1 MHSEVEK
8 LLRLQAIDGRLEILR
23 KEIASRPQIVEAQ
36 DSHVAG
42 VLAIRTECEEA
53 IRQKTKELDRLRLD
67 LGTVDARLEA
77 SRAKLNMV
85 KADAEYKAL
94 NVEIERF
101 QAERAKLASRSEDAT
116 AERAELQ
123 QRLAKSEADL
133 SEARQML
140 GEDERELQE
149 ELDEI
154 RSEAAELI
162 AARDEAEAPLVEEVL
177 NQYSLLFSRYRERS
191 VVPAD
196 GGVCTGCYI
205 TLSPQ
210 TLNQLRAAKE
220 IITCMNCSRILYI

>member
-23 KEIASRPQIVEAQ
+23 KEIASRPQVVEAQ
-36 DSHVAG
+36 DGHVAT
-42 VLAIRTECEEA
+42 VLASRSECEEA

-67 LGTVDARLEA
+67 LGTIDARLEA

-85 KADAEYKAL
+85 KADAEYRAL
-94 NVEIERF
+94 NTEIERF
-101 QAERAKLASRSEDAT
+101 QAERAKLASRSEEAT

-123 QRLAKSEADL
+123 QKLANSEVELA
-133 SEARQML
+133 EARQAL

-162 AARDEAEAPLVEEVL
+162 AAREEAESPLLEEIL
-177 NQYSLLFSRYRERS
+177 NQYSILFSRYRERS
-191 VVPAD
+191 VVAAD

-210 TLNQLRAAKE
+210 TLNQLRSEKE